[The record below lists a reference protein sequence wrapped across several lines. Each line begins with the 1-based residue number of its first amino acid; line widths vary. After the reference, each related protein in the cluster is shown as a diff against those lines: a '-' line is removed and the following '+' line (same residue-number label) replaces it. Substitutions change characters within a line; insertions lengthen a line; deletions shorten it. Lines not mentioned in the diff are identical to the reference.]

1 MLVRALEGAT
11 RRDYGAARMIA
22 QIFTVIAPVIFIS
35 LLGYIWERRRM
46 PFDTAAMSYISS
58 YIGGPCLM
66 MSTLLKS
73 EIDLGTAARIVAAPI
88 LLITVMGLIGWG
100 MSRALKLPAK
110 IYAPV
115 LMFPNSGNMGVAL
128 CLFAFGQDGLAYA
141 VTYFATM
148 AGLQFSVGV
157 SIASGKLSVK
167 GLFTNPVLIS
177 IALSGVLMAL
187 HVHPPQWTMNVMGLL
202 GGLMIPLMLLSLGTA
217 LAKLRVAS
225 VGRNLGFS
233 LMRLGGGF
241 VVGFAIATL
250 LGLEGAARGSVIIQS
265 AMPIAVFTY
274 MFAEQFGNEPEEVAA
289 MVFISTIISF
299 ISLPFLIGFALN
311 L

>member
-1 MLVRALEGAT
+1 
-11 RRDYGAARMIA
+11 MIT
-22 QIFTVIAPVIFIS
+22 QIFTVISPVIFIS

-66 MSTLLKS
+66 MHTLLQS
-73 EIDLGTAARIVAAPI
+73 QIALETAARIVAAPI
-88 LLITVMGLIGWG
+88 LLITTMGLIGWG
-100 MSRALKLPAK
+100 AARALQLPAK

-157 SIASGKLSVK
+157 SIASGKFSIR

-177 IALSGVLMAL
+177 IVLSGALMAL
-187 HVHPPQWTMNVMGLL
+187 HVTPPQWAMNVMGLL
-202 GGLMIPLMLLSLGTA
+202 GNLMIPLMLLSLGTA
-217 LAKLRVAS
+217 LAKLRVANI
-225 VGRNLGFS
+225 GRNFGFS
-233 LMRLGGGF
+233 VVRLAGGF
-241 VVGFAIATL
+241 AVGFAIATL

-274 MFAEQFGNEPEEVAA
+274 MFAEQFGNAPEEVAA
-289 MVFISTIISF
+289 MVFISTIMSF
-299 ISLPFLIGFALN
+299 ISLPFLIGFVLS